1 MRNRKLLSIVF
12 LTFTTCSIL
21 SCNDERVPETFLV
34 DKDFR
39 GNFIIIYN
47 QKGGQK
53 EKFEGESRV
62 YEIPKTG
69 VLFTEFEPD
78 WRGQNYHNGRTSQK
92 FYFVDEKGIRKEI
105 LPGETFDFE
114 RRAPEDSAMVTF
126 ASDSAVAFST
136 SAGEIGGKN
145 QMYTIESYY
154 IGAYDMMGRT
164 KELKPEYIDSL
175 WIQQVKKGF

>member
-1 MRNRKLLSIVF
+1 MRNHTLLSSVF
-12 LTFTTCSIL
+12 LIVTCSVF
-21 SCNDERVPETFLV
+21 SCNNDRVPETFLI

-39 GNFIIIYN
+39 GCFYIIYN

-78 WRGQNYHNGRTSQK
+78 WRGMTYHNGRTRQR

-105 LPGETFDFE
+105 PAGETFDFK
-114 RRAPEDSAMVTF
+114 RRAPEDSIMVTY
-126 ASDSAVAFST
+126 ASDSAVAFSW

-145 QMYTIESYY
+145 KMYTIESYY
-154 IGAYDMMGRT
+154 IGPYDMLDVTRD
-164 KELKPEYIDSL
+164 LKPEYIDSL
-175 WIQQVKKGF
+175 WTQQVKKDL

>member
-1 MRNRKLLSIVF
+1 MRTRKRFSIVF
-12 LTFTTCSIL
+12 LTFSICSIY

-39 GNFIIIYN
+39 GSFYIIYN

-69 VLFTEFEPD
+69 VLFAEFEPD
-78 WRGQNYHNGRTSQK
+78 WRGMTYHNGRTRQR

-105 LPGETFDFE
+105 PAGETFDFE
-114 RRAPEDSAMVTF
+114 HIAPEDSIMVTY
-126 ASDSAVAFST
+126 ASDSSVVFPLA
-136 SAGEIGGKN
+136 AGEMGLNNGLVKFD
-145 QMYTIESYY
+145 EYY
-154 IGAYDMMGRT
+154 IGPHDLLGRT

-175 WIQQVKKGF
+175 RTLQIR